1 MDWLTNWIFD
11 IFYGI
16 QKTICYIID
25 FIKDIF
31 YTLAGIKPVTV
42 NGKETDIISNFL
54 LSNNVRIAFWSVMLV
69 AVILLFIFVIIAII
83 RSEYANPENKKSKGL
98 ILSKAGQSFLIFII
112 IPFILISGITMSN
125 AVVGAVDKSM
135 NPYTVESGHQTTI
148 GGQIL
153 VTSGNYAYIGD
164 ESERAE
170 IELKFVT
177 GELDYFDSDV
187 VSQYYKIRSMDFF
200 VGILGGLVILVMFVM
215 SSITFIQRIFDIIF
229 LYIIS
234 PVCVSTIP
242 VDDGNRFRSWKE
254 MLIAKVLGAYGII
267 LAMNLFF
274 IIIPQVQSITFFN
287 NSFKDGIVKILF
299 LIGGSYAVTKANLV
313 VAQLVG
319 DRTGNQETQ
328 QMIANMRNAGN
339 IAKAGVGAVATGA
352 GAIIGGHAFLKGKK
366 DSRSISGGFSNA
378 LKNKTSM
385 VEKASETS
393 NKKTD
398 LLKMPTRIASMPIGI
413 MKDLASGGVVNAG
426 KNFVP
431 RLRNAFTGSTI
442 LNHPQKKG
450 SKTEQI
456 NNKENTV

>member
-25 FIKDIF
+25 FIRDIF
-31 YTLAGIKPVTV
+31 YTLAGIKPVTIE
-42 NGKETDIISNFL
+42 GRETDLISNFI
-54 LSNNVRIAFWSVMLV
+54 LSEKVRIAFWAVVLV
-69 AVILLFIFVIIAII
+69 AVILLFVFVIIAIV
-83 RSEYANPENKKSKGL
+83 RSEYANPDNKKSKSL
-98 ILSKAGQSFLIFII
+98 ILGRAGQSFIIFII
-112 IPFILISGITMSN
+112 IPFILIAGITMSN

-135 NPYTVESGHQTTI
+135 NPYTIESGQQSTI

-153 VTSGNYAYIGD
+153 VTSGAYAYIGD

-187 VSQYYKIRSMDFF
+187 VSQYYKIRSLDFF

-242 VDDGNRFRSWKE
+242 VDDGNRFRAWKE
-254 MLIAKVLGAYGII
+254 MVIAKVLGAYGII

-274 IIIPQVQSITFFN
+274 IIIPQIQTITFFN

-339 IAKAGVGAVATGA
+339 VAKAGVGAVATGA
-352 GAIIGGHAFLKGKK
+352 GAIIGGQAFLKGKK
-366 DSRSISGGFSNA
+366 DTRSISGGFSNA
-378 LKNKTSM
+378 LHNKTSM

-413 MKDLASGGVVNAG
+413 MKDLATGGVVNAG

-431 RLRNAFTGSTI
+431 RLRNAFNGSTI

-450 SKTEQI
+450 LKTEQI
-456 NNKENTV
+456 DNKENTA

>member
-11 IFYGI
+11 LFYGI

-31 YTLAGIKPVTV
+31 YTLAGIDPVV
-42 NGKETDIISNFL
+42 VDGRETDLLSNFL
-54 LSNNVRIAFWSVMLV
+54 LSKNVKIAFWSVLLV
-69 AVILLFIFVIIAII
+69 AVILLFVFVIIAIV
-83 RSEYANPENKKSKGL
+83 RSEYANPENKKSKSL
-98 ILSKAGQSFLIFII
+98 ILSRAGQSFVIFIM
-112 IPFILISGITMSN
+112 IPFILLAGITMSN
-125 AVVGAVDKSM
+125 AVVGAVNQSM
-135 NPYTVESGHQTTI
+135 NPYTLESGQTATI

-153 VTSGNYAYIGD
+153 VTSGCYAYIGD
-164 ESERAE
+164 ESEREE

-177 GELDYFDSDV
+177 GELDYFDSSV
-187 VSQYYKIRSMDFF
+187 VSQYYKIRSIDFF

-274 IIIPQVQSITFFN
+274 IIIPQIQTITFFN

-319 DRTGNQETQ
+319 ERTGNQETQ

-339 IAKAGVGAVATGA
+339 NAKAGITTIATGA
-352 GAIIGGHAFLKGKK
+352 GAIIGGQAFLKGKK

-378 LKNKTSM
+378 IKNRTSM

-413 MKDLASGGVVNAG
+413 MKDLATGGVVNAG
-426 KNFVP
+426 RNFVP
-431 RLRNAFTGSTI
+431 RMRNAFTGSTVF
-442 LNHPQKKG
+442 NQPQKKAQ
-450 SKTEQI
+450 KAEKI
-456 NNKENTV
+456 IDKENAE